1 MNRKIVIEFNGLFWG
16 LSNWFENSIS
26 IHHEVFY
33 VWWLEYGPPA
43 KELINHLIQ
52 ASLKVMRKLFIISFL
67 GDHGLFFLIL
77 SNAHHEIKYFFEIAC
92 NHTPFIL
99 TCIEQLAFMTNA
111 KIFLHFEI
119 DVSNLCRSPTFA
131 IISSC
136 FTFLSCMR
144 AKTSTC
150 SQFAYRGFLNYTFTK
165 EFEFW
170 FMCFLLFCFSFDG
183 SIGRSLFGCDSGCA
197 INFLN
202 VLLMIISSSYY
213 NCLCCL
219 FICRTNLDL
228 RSALCKLYYNF
239 I

>member
-1 MNRKIVIEFNGLFWG
+1 
-16 LSNWFENSIS
+16 
-26 IHHEVFY
+26 
-33 VWWLEYGPPA
+33 
-43 KELINHLIQ
+43 
-52 ASLKVMRKLFIISFL
+52 
-67 GDHGLFFLIL
+67 
-77 SNAHHEIKYFFEIAC
+77 
-92 NHTPFIL
+92 
-99 TCIEQLAFMTNA
+99 
-111 KIFLHFEI
+111 
-119 DVSNLCRSPTFA
+119 LCRSPTFA

-202 VLLMIISSSYY
+202 VLLIIISSSYY